1 MATLRRILFA
11 TLSIALILLAAMFA
25 YSNPNPIDID
35 IGFVKLERVSLA
47 LAFAFVF
54 VAGWLFGLITVALTL
69 VRHTTEKR
77 RLKNKTA
84 ALETRVQAAEG
95 PALLIG
101 HSPVMQPVQQ
111 FIERIGPTMPGRWE

>member
-1 MATLRRILFA
+1 LATLRRILFA
-11 TLSIALILLAAMFA
+11 TLSIVLILLAAMFA
-25 YSNPNPIDID
+25 YSNPTPIDID

-77 RLKNKTA
+77 RLRKS
-84 ALETRVQAAEG
+84 LRHAEAELSTLRA
-95 PALLIG
+95 P
-101 HSPVMQPVQQ
+101 QPDDAN
-111 FIERIGPTMPGRWE
+111 

>member
-25 YSNPNPIDID
+25 YSNPTPIDVD

-54 VAGWLFGLITVALTL
+54 VAGWVFGLITVALTL
-69 VRHTTEKR
+69 LRHTSEKR
-77 RLKNKTA
+77 RLKKS
-84 ALETRVQAAEG
+84 LRHAEAELTTLRT
-95 PALLIG
+95 P
-101 HSPVMQPVQQ
+101 QP
-111 FIERIGPTMPGRWE
+111 EDAN

>member
-11 TLSIALILLAAMFA
+11 TLSIVLILLAAMFA

-69 VRHTTEKR
+69 MRHATEKR
-77 RLKNKTA
+77 RLKKS
-84 ALETRVQAAEG
+84 LRHAEAELTTLRA
-95 PALLIG
+95 PQTEDAN
-101 HSPVMQPVQQ
+101 
-111 FIERIGPTMPGRWE
+111 

>member
-1 MATLRRILFA
+1 LATLRRILFA

-25 YSNPNPIDID
+25 YSNPIPIDVD
-35 IGFVKLERVSLA
+35 IGFMKLERVSLA

-77 RLKNKTA
+77 RLKKS
-84 ALETRVQAAEG
+84 LRHAEAELTTLRA
-95 PALLIG
+95 PQSEDAN
-101 HSPVMQPVQQ
+101 
-111 FIERIGPTMPGRWE
+111 